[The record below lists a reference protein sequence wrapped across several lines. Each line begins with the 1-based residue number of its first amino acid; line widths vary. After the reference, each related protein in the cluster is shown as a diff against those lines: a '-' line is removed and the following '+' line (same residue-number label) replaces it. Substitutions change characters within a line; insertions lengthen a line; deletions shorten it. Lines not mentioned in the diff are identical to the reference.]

1 MKNKYHIV
9 LNLNSLCWESKPVSL
24 FDDFDVC
31 KVRIEAGTYVM
42 EISTDVK
49 AQSQSEAEKI
59 GVEKIINFLLTRP
72 SVRKT

>member
-1 MKNKYHIV
+1 M
-9 LNLNSLCWESKPVSL
+9 SL